1 MADGFLCYNELVM
14 FAWMLLAEIFVSLTG
29 RTFEREGI
37 VLDVSTSPHMRF
49 SLESSMGAESFRFE
63 RCATNFIPIPGQV
76 LKVSG
81 IEGLHEFDIPV
92 FVVTNMTCLAQ
103 RPAPPPRR
111 VSADDIYAG
120 RCDNRPVIV
129 PGVVRDVFRDEIDPN
144 TAYLLLASSG
154 KPIYAVT
161 QPATN
166 LDLRTYEPFI
176 GRSVTLSGHCEPR
189 NRGSRR
195 RHNRMIHFR
204 DVSSLRL
211 CDTGPDETSI
221 PDISELA
228 KLPPHELANQGR
240 HRTSGHVL
248 AVWGTHDMLVRT
260 PSNGLVRVSLSSG
273 PLPPV
278 RSCVFVT
285 GLPDTDL
292 YSYTLSRASWK
303 PIGDF
308 PSPREPPQPLA
319 LGQLIENRNGI
330 RKFNAR
336 HYGQTLI
343 LTGTVRSIPKA
354 ETAENRLYLECDG
367 HVIAVDAGQNAEA
380 FDALTIGCVVRIQA
394 VCILLT
400 SGTPSCG
407 SFPHIQDMLLAV
419 SSPSDITVLSR
430 PSWWTP
436 GRLLA
441 VIGTMFLGL
450 VGIFIWNLQLRRLS
464 ERRGRQLA
472 DERFA
477 RQESDL
483 KIVERT
489 RLAVE
494 LHDSMSQNL
503 TGVSMEIRA
512 AKRLADTD
520 GKAMHDY
527 LDLAL
532 KTIDSSRAELRNCIW
547 DLRNRALEAK
557 TFDEAIRLTIAQH
570 LGEAS
575 AQIRF
580 NIPRERISDDVA
592 NAFLRIIREL
602 VTNAIRHGAATRIRI
617 AGSLDGDTLH
627 FSVQD
632 DGLGFDVE
640 NAPGMGKGH
649 FGLQG
654 IRERIKA
661 FNGTLTLTSSP
672 GQGVKA
678 VVTLPLE
685 QTGRT

>member
-1 MADGFLCYNELVM
+1 M
-14 FAWMLLAEIFVSLTG
+14 FALMLLAEIFVSLTG
-29 RTFEREGI
+29 RTFEREGV
-37 VLDVSTSPHMRF
+37 VLDVSTAPHMRF

-63 RCATNFIPIPGQV
+63 HCATNFIPTPGQV
-76 LKVSG
+76 LKISG

-92 FVVTNMTCLAQ
+92 LIVTNMTCLAQ
-103 RPAPPPRR
+103 RPAPPPRLA
-111 VSADDIYAG
+111 SADDIYAG

-144 TAYLLLASSG
+144 TVYLLLSSSG

-166 LDLRTYEPFI
+166 LNLRIFDPFL
-176 GRSVTLSGHCEPR
+176 GRSVTLRGHCEPR

-204 DVSSLRL
+204 GASALKLSDYSP
-211 CDTGPDETSI
+211 GKTSI
-221 PDISELA
+221 PDISKLA
-228 KLPPHELANQGR
+228 MLPPHELANQGR
-240 HRTSGHVL
+240 HRTSGRVL
-248 AVWGTHDMLVRT
+248 AVWGTHDMLVRS
-260 PSNGLVRVSLSSG
+260 PSNGLVRVSLSAG

-278 RSCVFVT
+278 QSCVSVV

-292 YSYTLSRASWK
+292 YAYTLSRASWE
-303 PIGDF
+303 PIGDI
-308 PSPREPPQPLA
+308 PSPDEPPQALA
-319 LGQLIENRNGI
+319 LDQLIENKNGI

-336 HYGQTLI
+336 HYGKALV
-343 LTGTVRSIPKA
+343 LTGTVRSIPRSG
-354 ETAENRLYLECDG
+354 TAENRLYLECDG
-367 HVIAVDAGQNAEA
+367 HVITVDAGQNAET

-400 SGTPSCG
+400 SGTPSSG
-407 SFPHIQDMLLAV
+407 SFPHIQDLLLSV
-419 SSPSDITVLSR
+419 NGPNDITVLSR

-441 VIGTMFLGL
+441 VISTLFLGL
-450 VGIFIWNLQLRRLS
+450 AGIFIWNLQLRRLS
-464 ERRGRQLA
+464 ERRGQQLA
-472 DERFA
+472 DEQFA

-512 AKRLADTD
+512 AKRLAGTD
-520 GKAMHDY
+520 EKSMNGY

-602 VTNAIRHGAATRIRI
+602 VTNAVRHGSATHIRI
-617 AGSLDGDTLH
+617 AGSLDADALH

-632 DGLGFDVE
+632 DGRGFDVE

-661 FNGTLTLTSSP
+661 YKGSFNMTSSP

>member
-1 MADGFLCYNELVM
+1 MYVFAAVLLV
-14 FAWMLLAEIFVSLTG
+14 ATTSNLQ
-29 RTFEREGI
+29 RFETEGI
-37 VLDVSTSPHMRF
+37 VLNVSQDPYLCVNIEADSR
-49 SLESSMGAESFRFE
+49 ADDFRIIGQ
-63 RCATNFIPIPGQV
+63 ATNAVIRPGDRIRIW
-76 LKVSG
+76 G
-81 IEGLHEFDIPV
+81 HDGFYPEGMPV
-92 FVVTNMTCLAQ
+92 RFADRIVCLSHG
-103 RPAPPPRR
+103 PAPVPPCITG
-111 VSADDIYAG
+111 DDFNSGQYDHYFVRLRGIM
-120 RCDNRPVIV
+120 
-129 PGVVRDVFRDEIDPN
+129 RDVFVDEID
-144 TAYLLLASSG
+144 AAFVYLVLNCDTRPVYCSLYDPHGDKLASVERAVG
-154 KPIYAVT
+154 KHVEIAGVCAFRPRGLRRSIGRLLCLRAVS
-161 QPATN
+161 
-166 LDLRTYEPFI
+166 DLRILEAP
-176 GRSVTLSGHCEPR
+176 SG
-189 NRGSRR
+189 
-195 RHNRMIHFR
+195 
-204 DVSSLRL
+204 DLA
-211 CDTGPDETSI
+211 I
-221 PDISELA
+221 PDISALRGKAPLEITA
-228 KLPPHELANQGR
+228 CGR
-240 HRTSGHVL
+240 HKTVGTVL
-248 AVWGTHDMLVRT
+248 ARYNGNTVLLRT
-260 PSNGLVRVSLSSG
+260 REGDLSKVSLSSDTV
-273 PLPPV
+273 PDIDTDIAV
-278 RSCVFVT
+278 E
-285 GLPDTDL
+285 GLPETDL
-292 YSYTLSRASWK
+292 YNVNLSRAVWRPTSPLGYVEESATPCTLSDLVATGVNRATIK
-303 PIGDF
+303 AAFHGKRVTLVGTVCGLPNADPRGSLFYIEDGGNIVAIDICAAPDVIRSLETNCRVRLTATCVMEIGNASGCTPF
-308 PSPREPPQPLA
+308 PRIQGVLLA
-319 LGQLIENRNGI
+319 LRNS
-330 RKFNAR
+330 AD
-336 HYGQTLI
+336 
-343 LTGTVRSIPKA
+343 V
-354 ETAENRLYLECDG
+354 E
-367 HVIAVDAGQNAEA
+367 
-380 FDALTIGCVVRIQA
+380 
-394 VCILLT
+394 
-400 SGTPSCG
+400 
-407 SFPHIQDMLLAV
+407 
-419 SSPSDITVLSR
+419 VLSR

-685 QTGRT
+685 QSGRT